1 MQAFRSVSDVRLRR
15 ANRRGWKLWLT
26 HNTLYPRLVIA
37 LLCLTVLPAHCEPS
51 PSALMPSATVAGR
64 YGVVDYSLAASI
76 VAARVLD
83 FTSTEECI
91 RRPATQCHEV
101 ELPQSLVHNKAAF
114 AAFEVSTGS
123 LSLFEQYELTK
134 HGHRKMARV
143 IQGANVAL
151 MGFVVNHLSFTR
163 LLAVGLPALTV
174 ALCRSLPDPGTA

>member
-1 MQAFRSVSDVRLRR
+1 MQAFRSVSSVRLRR

-26 HNTLYPRLVIA
+26 HNTLYPRLVMLA
-37 LLCLTVLPAHCEPS
+37 LLCLTGVVARCEPL
-51 PSALMPSATVAGR
+51 PSAPMPSTVPVQRFGA
-64 YGVVDYSLAASI
+64 VDYSLAASI

-91 RRPATQCHEV
+91 RRPAMQCHEV

-114 AAFEVSTGS
+114 AAFEVGTAS

-134 HGHRKMARV
+134 HGHRKLARA

-151 MGFVVNHLSFTR
+151 MGFVVSHNYR
-163 LLAVGLPALTV
+163 LAAK
-174 ALCRSLPDPGTA
+174 